1 MDKQVKETKD
11 CLTVGGTGCFI
22 SLIFITISCFV
33 SDFGFTLFLIGL
45 VLLFISGLCLL
56 VGTVEGI
63 KLLINK
69 NRVKN
74 PKYKPA
80 DNEEFVAKAK
90 AIEEDFESKI
100 AVQQDSQ
107 NKNRTKRDELQTTLD
122 DKNNLKKQYDSSIND
137 FIKANTYKIKRHV
150 TINMVNNT
158 FTYVSKTVNLDDVTD
173 IQVKCNSQVITQS
186 NTSEQRKARKGLVST
201 VGRAA
206 VGVALTGGNPVGA
219 VMGLTGTKKTKGI
232 TSTTTTQ
239 KEINSYSVVVLTNAI
254 QNSVITISCGNLES
268 DALEVSNAIN
278 NACINSGTV
287 DTEQHDINVNES
299 NKLGVEIKDLQAQ
312 IKELDKENKGLTSA
326 INMLKVERN
335 KAIKQLKKQYK

>member
-1 MDKQVKETKD
+1 MDRQVKEMKD
-11 CLTVGGTGCFI
+11 FFTVGVTGFLM
-22 SLIFITISCFV
+22 SLIIVAISCFIG
-33 SDFGFTLFLIGL
+33 DFGFIFFLIGL

-74 PKYKPA
+74 PKYKPT
-80 DNEEFVAKAK
+80 DNEEFIAKAK

-107 NKNRTKRDELQTTLD
+107 NENRTKRDELQTTLD

-173 IQVKCNSQVITQS
+173 IQVKCNSQIITQS

-299 NKLGVEIKDLQAQ
+299 NKLGLEIKDLQTQ